1 MVLFFSRSD
10 LLNTLV
16 FCSLCMSLPAGYKF
30 HPTEEELVV
39 YYLENKVF
47 RRPIPPDV
55 IQEYGDD
62 DIFGKSPK
70 DVVASSSK
78 GLGKECYFFIPQD
91 EDFDGRNEIIR
102 MVGNGLG
109 FWKSS
114 GDEKALFNINGE
126 IFALKMNLTYF
137 SGRPSSEPRKTHWR
151 MEVYRLP
158 TESYT
163 NHNFKVDFQG
173 QCM

>member
-1 MVLFFSRSD
+1 MAS
-10 LLNTLV
+10 
-16 FCSLCMSLPAGYKF
+16 
-30 HPTEEELVV
+30 
-39 YYLENKVF
+39 
-47 RRPIPPDV
+47 
-55 IQEYGDD
+55 
-62 DIFGKSPK
+62 
-70 DVVASSSK
+70 SSSK
-78 GLGKECYFFIPQD
+78 GLGKECYFFITED

-114 GDEKALFNINGE
+114 GDEKALLNINGE

-137 SGRPSSEPRKTHWR
+137 SGRPCSKPRKTHWR

-163 NHNFKVDFQG
+163 NHNFKVNFVVMG
-173 QCM
+173 